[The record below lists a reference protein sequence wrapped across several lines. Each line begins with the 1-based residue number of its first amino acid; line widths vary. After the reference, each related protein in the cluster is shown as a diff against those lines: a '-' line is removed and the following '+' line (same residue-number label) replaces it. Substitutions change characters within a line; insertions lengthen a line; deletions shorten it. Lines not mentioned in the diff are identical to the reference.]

1 MTKFKDL
8 PSVKLHNKV
17 SDLRIYFN
25 SKYDRKNNQIE
36 RQHYNYILSKV
47 IGMIAEL
54 KYNESNKV
62 MKQLA
67 KLQLQ
72 NIAVKVEYAI
82 KINNPK
88 YLDQFA
94 TLLNYIETQ
103 TEVKFKGV
111 NNEGK
116 NVVVKKF
123 NGKDSGYSINVES
136 TLSKNHTVYR
146 TNSFDDFV
154 NIFEEI
160 CHDTRFE
167 MYDYINNKTV

>member
-1 MTKFKDL
+1 MVKFKDL
-8 PSVKLHNKV
+8 PSVKLHSKV
-17 SDLRIYFN
+17 SDLQSYFN

-47 IGMIAEL
+47 ISMITEL
-54 KYNESNKV
+54 KYDNSNKA

-94 TLLNYIETQ
+94 TLLNYIEVQ
-103 TEVKFKGV
+103 KEVEFKGV

-116 NVVVKKF
+116 NVTVKKF

-136 TLSKNHTVYR
+136 TLSKNHTVYT